1 MTWSCHYATG
11 CFVAFLGDISI
22 LKSGWNMKKI
32 LCCPALELYHCLP
45 PFFVVYPCGKPWGY
59 MEKKLQNATNLFIW
73 FTSAFSIFFFF
84 FKSLAVKSKIIYY
97 GLKMIMGMTLEL
109 LHYPMK
115 VREIQLLLWRVLR
128 MMIGKILLPP

>member
-1 MTWSCHYATG
+1 MWQKNVSVLLIISFLLLGIDSIPTKNTRNEFCTIEEGIIAGQMDDKVMEEASGLAYRLFFFKLHKI
-11 CFVAFLGDISI
+11 FLFDLQVHSAFLF
-22 LKSGWNMKKI
+22 L
-32 LCCPALELYHCLP
+32 
-45 PFFVVYPCGKPWGY
+45 
-59 MEKKLQNATNLFIW
+59 
-73 FTSAFSIFFFF
+73 